1 MDVIKENIVKF
12 IDTMIVDNYSKAHK
26 FLEVLVQEKIK
37 QKIYEAKEVK
47 PFGKVTKKAKAK
59 KAKAKKAKKKVANL
73 KEGIHGSNVIN
84 LVELLPDGSDAQ
96 AALFDL
102 THYHG
107 GQRSHIYGVT
117 SSGKIAVEDIPS
129 LRSEVKTAIQIA
141 NKSGEIEHEESFK
154 ALYKELAK
162 IEKRFENSIGN
173 EEEFGTVD
181 HIDAI

>member
-37 QKIYEAKEVK
+37 QKIYEAKEIK
-47 PFGKVTKKAKAK
+47 PFGKVTEKAKAK
-59 KAKAKKAKKKVANL
+59 KAKAKKAKKKVDNL

-96 AALFDL
+96 SALFDL
-102 THYHG
+102 KHYHG

-173 EEEFGTVD
+173 EEEFGAVD